1 MKILYKINDFID
13 VKVST
18 FLLLFLTF
26 LTGQFKPIIIF
37 LTLSFIHEL
46 GHLIACL
53 IFKVK
58 VKKITVLPFGFN
70 LKIDEIQYLKSYQIC
85 IIYLFGPFMFFVNL
99 LLIHIMYHKNIL
111 SYTTFLFSKNANMAI
126 NLFNL
131 LPIYPLDGYQVIN
144 SLIQYRL
151 SYKKTLILSLI
162 LSIVFFV
169 FLLIYNLYNPQIVIT
184 IFLFI
189 MQFMYLK
196 EIPILYHKF
205 LIYKTYNKK
214 HKKFKI
220 LKNYEMYK
228 ETNNYKFENG
238 IILNDQKIA
247 MKLLNNTN
255 KKQ

>member
-184 IFLFI
+184 IFL
-189 MQFMYLK
+189 L
-196 EIPILYHKF
+196 
-205 LIYKTYNKK
+205 
-214 HKKFKI
+214 
-220 LKNYEMYK
+220 
-228 ETNNYKFENG
+228 G
-238 IILNDQKIA
+238 
-247 MKLLNNTN
+247 
-255 KKQ
+255 